1 MGQDKSLLFLGG
13 RLLIDH
19 AMRRFK
25 TFQCDIFIVGPK
37 SKFNAFGR
45 VVQDEYADK
54 GPLAGIHAALK
65 RSETEFN
72 LISAVDVP
80 LVPATFFER
89 ILEAARQ
96 SDAEVIVPKIA
107 GGIHPLCGF
116 YRKSFESAAESALKA
131 NQLKIDA
138 VIASRP
144 HQIFDAQQNGFTAE
158 QFLNINSP
166 ADLNEAERSYADA
179 RAKAAKH
186 K

>member
-1 MGQDKSLLFLGG
+1 MGEDKSLLRVGG

-25 TFQCDIFIVGPK
+25 SFDCDIFIVGPK

-45 VVQDEYADK
+45 VVEDQYPGK

-80 LVPATFFER
+80 LVPVMFFEAVLKIMR
-89 ILEAARQ
+89 ET
-96 SDAEVIVPKIA
+96 DMEVIVPRAA
-107 GGIHPLCGF
+107 GGLHPLCGV
-116 YRKSFESAAESALKA
+116 YRKAFEAEAESALKSDR
-131 NQLKIDA
+131 LKIDQ

-144 HQIFDAQQNGFTAE
+144 HQIYDAEQNGFTAG
-158 QFLNINSP
+158 QFLNINGP
-166 ADLNEAERSYADA
+166 ADLEEAERLYADA
-179 RAKAAKH
+179 QARSAKH

>member
-37 SKFNAFGR
+37 ARFNAFGR
-45 VVQDEYADK
+45 VVEDDYTDK

-80 LVPATFFER
+80 LIPATFFELVLDAMR
-89 ILEAARQ
+89 H
-96 SDAEVIVPKIA
+96 SDAEVIVPKAA
-107 GGIHPLCGF
+107 GGIHPLCGV
-116 YRKSFESAAESALKA
+116 YRKSFVSTAESALKA
-131 NQLKIDA
+131 NRLKIDE
-138 VIASRP
+138 VIRSRP
-144 HQIFDAQQNGFTAE
+144 HQIYEAEENGFTTE
-158 QFLNINSP
+158 QFLNVNSP
-166 ADLNEAERSYADA
+166 ADLDEAERLYADA
-179 RAKAAKH
+179 QARAAKH
-186 K
+186 Q

>member
-25 TFQCDIFIVGPK
+25 TFQCDIFIVGPR
-37 SKFNAFGR
+37 SRFNAFGR
-45 VVQDEYADK
+45 VVEDTYKGK

-80 LVPATFFER
+80 LIPPSFFER
-89 ILEAARQ
+89 VLDAARY

-107 GGIHPLCGF
+107 GGIHPLCGV
-116 YRKSFESAAESALKA
+116 YRKSFESAAESALRA
-131 NQLKIDA
+131 DQLKIDA
-138 VIASRP
+138 VITSRP
-144 HQIFDAQQNGFTAE
+144 HQIYDAQQNGFTAE

-166 ADLNEAERSYADA
+166 ADLNGAECLYADA
-179 RAKAAKH
+179 QARAAKH
-186 K
+186 R